1 MTSKTFDQV
10 AMVVSTG
17 DDIITA
23 ASNTLQENIVPIFCV
38 SAVTG
43 KGTVFNTGTKVA
55 LRKVGL

>member
-1 MTSKTFDQV
+1 
-10 AMVVSTG
+10 MVVSTG

-55 LRKVGL
+55 PRKVGL